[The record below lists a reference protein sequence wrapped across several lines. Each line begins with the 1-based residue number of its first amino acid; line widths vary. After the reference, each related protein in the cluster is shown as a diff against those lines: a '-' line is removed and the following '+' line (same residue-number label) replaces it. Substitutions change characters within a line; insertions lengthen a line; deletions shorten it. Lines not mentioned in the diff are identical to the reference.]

1 MAQITSD
8 VPIVE
13 QATSRRTG
21 TAWLAGG
28 TLWVAA
34 GLLHADGG
42 WRFDTAAIVWI
53 AADVLLAVGLLGLFV
68 LRPHGSSR
76 AGAVALALALAG
88 RVAFM
93 AGEIFSI
100 IDGNDEG
107 PLIPLAAM
115 VTAVS
120 MTVYGIVVLRRDRV
134 TGPAGWA
141 FLAMGLYPFVTMFP
155 VFAITGEPSAVLI
168 AGWGVPAALVGVAT
182 MPRASHRHARSAGR
196 GA

>member
-1 MAQITSD
+1 MTQITPD
-8 VPIVE
+8 VPPID
-13 QATSRRTG
+13 QARSRRTG

-28 TLWVAA
+28 TLWLAA

-53 AADVLLAVGLLGLFV
+53 AADVLRAVGLLGLFV

-76 AGAVALALALAG
+76 AGTAALALALAG
-88 RVAFM
+88 RVAFA

-100 IDGNDEG
+100 LDGNDEG

-120 MTVYGIVVLRRDRV
+120 MTVYGTVVLRRDRV
-134 TGPAGWA
+134 TGPGGWS
-141 FLAMGLYPFVTMFP
+141 FLVMGLYPFVAMFP

-182 MPRASHRHARSAGR
+182 LPRSG
-196 GA
+196 

>member
-1 MAQITSD
+1 MTQNTAD
-8 VPIVE
+8 VPPID
-13 QATSRRTG
+13 QARSRRTG

-28 TLWVAA
+28 TFWLAA

-42 WRFDTAAIVWI
+42 WRFDTAAVVWI

-76 AGAVALALALAG
+76 AATVALALALAG
-88 RVAFM
+88 RFAFA
-93 AGEIFSI
+93 AGEVFSI
-100 IDGNDEG
+100 VDGNVEG

-134 TGPAGWA
+134 TGPGRWS
-141 FLAMGLYPFVTMFP
+141 FVGMGLYPFVAMFP
-155 VFAITGEPSAVLI
+155 VLAITGEPSAVLI
-168 AGWGVPAALVGVAT
+168 AGWGVPAALIGIAT
-182 MPRASHRHARSAGR
+182 LPRSG
-196 GA
+196 